1 MMNIL
6 FYCIF
11 TILIFAG
18 DARPSIHGRIIGGES
33 TTIEEFPYQVAVEVD
48 RQQVCGAS
56 ILNSTV
62 ILTAA
67 HCVENIP
74 NKSIRIR
81 AGTTKRE
88 KGGVLRNVD
97 AIIMHELYNTTTIDY
112 DVSLIVLTEP
122 LEFSSAISP
131 VTLPN
136 EDEYL
141 DAPETGV
148 VTGWGVIDG
157 PLFPKQLQKVYLDI
171 FTQKRC
177 SEIYSENVITLVT
190 PRMIC
195 AGVNGEGDRGICG
208 GDSGGPLVS
217 QNKLHGIASW
227 SQICGGNTHPAIFT
241 RVTAIRQWIRAK
253 VNL

>member
-1 MMNIL
+1 
-6 FYCIF
+6 FS
-11 TILIFAG
+11 ILIFAG
-18 DARPSIHGRIIGGES
+18 DAKPSIHGRIIGGES

-48 RQQVCGAS
+48 RELFCGGS

-67 HCVENIP
+67 HCVEYNL

-81 AGTTKRE
+81 AGTTKRG
-88 KGGVLRNVD
+88 KGGVLRDVE
-97 AIIMHELYNTTTIDY
+97 AIFIHELYSHETLDY
-112 DVSLIVLTEP
+112 DVSLIVLKEP

-177 SEIYSENVITLVT
+177 NESYSENVITLVT

-195 AGVNGEGDRGICG
+195 AGVNGEGDRGVCG

-217 QNKLHGIASW
+217 KNKLHGIVSW
-227 SQICGGNTHPAIFT
+227 GNECGGNTYPAVFT
-241 RVTAIRQWIRAK
+241 RVTAIRQWIKEK